1 MSWQAYVDT
10 NLLGSGKVTHAAIL
24 GQKGGIWASSKGFNL
39 SQEEQNAIIG
49 LHSKPDLAQANGF
62 RLAGDKYFTL
72 QANERSIYGKK
83 QANGA
88 VIVKTTQA
96 ILVTVYEAPIQ
107 QTESTT
113 VVEALADYL
122 ISVGY

>member
-1 MSWQAYVDT
+1 MQVYVLTLTFQHTLTLTFSEVARSRTQLFSVRRVAFGQARRALTYVMVCFVECP
-10 NLLGSGKVTHAAIL
+10 LLMRARL
-24 GQKGGIWASSKGFNL
+24 QL

-83 QANGA
+83 Q
-88 VIVKTTQA
+88 VCH
-96 ILVTVYEAPIQ
+96 LCCLPI
-107 QTESTT
+107 
-113 VVEALADYL
+113 
-122 ISVGY
+122 